1 MKIDRIE
8 RKTKVV
14 KMIFDLEVA
23 TLELKRNPNKLVI
36 SIRKKE
42 HKREM
47 KKIITKKKNRIH
59 VKDRAV
65 V

>member
-1 MKIDRIE
+1 
-8 RKTKVV
+8 
-14 KMIFDLEVA
+14 MIFDLEVA